1 MIRLIVSILLF
12 IILAVFV
19 ALNAQYT
26 TTVDLFG
33 YEFKQVSVAAVVTV
47 TLAVGVLYSFTLYV
61 SNFLSKSRAE
71 RLKNQKR
78 KNKEKATELAE
89 KEKGIQEVSAPV
101 IEAPDATETQP
112 KKRRGVLGKGRVKAP
127 KEEVES
133 TPDSAVAADSE
144 SRPQ

>member
-1 MIRLIVSILLF
+1 MLGPEIDMIRLIISILLF

-61 SNFLSKSRAE
+61 SNFLSKARAE
-71 RLKNQKR
+71 RLKSQKR

-89 KEKGIQEVSAPV
+89 KENHQMGEALSTAGVRSA
-101 IEAPDATETQP
+101 
-112 KKRRGVLGKGRVKAP
+112 RGVGK
-127 KEEVES
+127 S
-133 TPDSAVAADSE
+133 CFLW
-144 SRPQ
+144 RPPTGG

>member
-1 MIRLIVSILLF
+1 MIRLIISILLF

-33 YEFKQVSVAAVVTV
+33 YEFEQVSVAAVVTV

-61 SNFLSKSRAE
+61 SNFLSKARAE
-71 RLKNQKR
+71 RLKSQKR

-89 KEKGIQEVSAPV
+89 KEKDIQVVSTPA
-101 IEAPDATETQP
+101 IEAPEPIEIQP
-112 KKRRGVLGKGRVKAP
+112 KKRRGVLAKGREK
-127 KEEVES
+127 KSMEEVEATANS
-133 TPDSAVAADSE
+133 PVAPDSE